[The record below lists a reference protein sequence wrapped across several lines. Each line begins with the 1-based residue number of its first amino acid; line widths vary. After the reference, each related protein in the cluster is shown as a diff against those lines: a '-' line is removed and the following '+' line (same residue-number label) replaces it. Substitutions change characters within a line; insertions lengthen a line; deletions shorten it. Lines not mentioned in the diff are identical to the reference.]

1 MDTSKTTAFS
11 RLELGVLLS
20 LTALPVML
28 TTVAMR
34 MLHGTDALG
43 ALLDR
48 VGPACTALF
57 CYALANWLTFTLVYL
72 VAGRGRLERH
82 GLRLALDARRVG
94 AAVTAFVVGL
104 GVYGVVTAFAR
115 AVGLPPMRGMDY
127 GASGALQIALLLA
140 STAVTAAFCE
150 EVFFRVLWIGALGE
164 RVPRYAAV
172 AVSLLAFASI
182 HYPYFGAGG
191 VLFITVWALLPIAL
205 FLRFGDVGAPV
216 TMHALNNAFAYVV
229 VPLFLR

>member
-1 MDTSKTTAFS
+1 MDTAKTTTFS

-20 LTALPVML
+20 MTALPIML
-28 TTVAMR
+28 TSVAMR
-34 MLHGTDALG
+34 LLHATDAFAVFLG
-43 ALLDR
+43 RL
-48 VGPACTALF
+48 GPACTSLLF
-57 CYALANWLTFTLVYL
+57 YALANWLTFTLVYA
-72 VAGRGRLERH
+72 VAGRRRLEGH
-82 GLRLALDARRVG
+82 GLRLVLDRRRVG
-94 AAVTAFVVGL
+94 AGVAAFIVGL

-115 AVGLPPMRGMDY
+115 AVGLPAMRGMDY
-127 GASGALQIALLLA
+127 VASDALQIALLLA

-172 AVSLLAFASI
+172 AVSLLAFAAI

-191 VLFITVWALLPIAL
+191 VLFISVWALLPIAL
-205 FLRFGDVGAPV
+205 FLRFGDVSAPV